1 MERLMKER
9 EELSNDNNTEEY
21 TLDPMSLNS
30 DLVNNEIGTT
40 VEHMNT
46 YDSTNDEVDPMKL
59 YQQYNNEREIQ
70 DSEYNKI
77 QEDRNNFEDA
87 NKGNN
92 EFINNILDENKVKGM
107 VEENKF
113 HDNLS
118 LQINEQMS
126 RANLGYLKGQLDDQ
140 LDFATQNK
148 KAINLPTAN
157 DLAIAQ
163 NNNIYEN
170 NALFEEFKKSL
181 FDKRKYINR
190 EHLITI
196 NSGDRDWFNNTNETR
211 FSFQVKFNPSV
222 TSTDLN
228 GTEYVGSTSAGL
240 PQEYKNVTSIEM
252 IRVLMAVENI
262 IIPFDNRI
270 FIDFK
275 SLPYIVLK
283 IDEIDGLYS
292 GTNKNIDKAF
302 AHLLWDKDNS
312 SEIGNSINILQ
323 KYSRQFKR
331 GYCLM
336 APLGFEKKTYYPSP
350 LSSLNRLT
358 LNLSTPLGHKIY
370 NHPDVLKIKT
380 VKMVELT
387 ISDED
392 EDSIVASTKTTANTA
407 LTLLGYGGG
416 LSVDTPQ
423 RLLIKSGQDL
433 SLIIFLVTGKNI
445 VGGVISEQIT
455 GPNATTVYSKFRYAS
470 VTSIVPNATSGGGD
484 TVTIGNEGIIDVDIN
499 DTSGFPYDTSKHLIE
514 ILTFTYFSNK
524 VFKIGDNIKIQGF
537 VDESD
542 PLDTFDINSF
552 INREEGHYIINLEK
566 QDSNK
571 ATSENEGFISKL
583 YISPPG
589 EIDFS
594 VETETETDPT
604 ILINESS
611 KADADTTFFNFDA
624 TAINCKLINQSL
636 QSNYVFKVV
645 TREDDVTNVLSNSNI

>member
-1 MERLMKER
+1 
-9 EELSNDNNTEEY
+9 
-21 TLDPMSLNS
+21 MSLNS

-77 QEDRNNFEDA
+77 QEDRNNFEQA

-92 EFINNILDENKVKGM
+92 EYINNILDENKVKGM

-126 RANLGYLKGQLDDQ
+126 RANLGDLKGQLDDQ

-181 FDKRKYINR
+181 FNTRKYINR

-196 NSGDRDWFNNTNETR
+196 NSGDRDWFNNTTETR

-262 IIPFDNRI
+262 LLPFDNRI
-270 FIDFK
+270 SIDYK

-292 GTNKNIDKAF
+292 GTNQNIDKAF
-302 AHLLWDKDNS
+302 AHLLWDKDNGS
-312 SEIGNSINILQ
+312 DINNINMLQ
-323 KYSRQFKR
+323 QYSRQFKR
-331 GYCLM
+331 GFCLM

-358 LNLSTPLGHKIY
+358 LNLSTPLGQKIY

-380 VKMVELT
+380 IKM
-387 ISDED
+387 ISIPFEGASTN
-392 EDSIVASTKTTANTA
+392 SIVTAEAPTA
-407 LTLLGYGGG
+407 DKKFNLPNYQGGI
-416 LSVDTPQ
+416 SVSAPQ
-423 RLLIKSGQDL
+423 RI
-433 SLIIFLVTGKNI
+433 SLTASATLTPTNFIITGKNNK
-445 VGGVISEQIT
+445 GSVISEVIP
-455 GPNATTVYSKFRYAS
+455 GPLDTTVYSSLRYAS
-470 VTSIVPNATSGGGD
+470 ITSFISDVAPTGEN
-484 TVTIGNEGIIDVDIN
+484 TISVGNEGVIDLEIG
-499 DTSGFPYDTSKHLIE
+499 DTSGFPYDVSKRLIE
-514 ILTFTYFSNK
+514 IQTFTYFSNK

-594 VETETETDPT
+594 VETETDPT

-611 KADADTTFFNFDA
+611 KADEDTTFFNFDE